1 MPRRRYL
8 HTGQFGVWNIS
19 ALFPSFSV
27 VAQTE
32 EDFQA
37 TVAFAQQYNLRLVI
51 KGTGHDWYGRSAAAG
66 SLMLWTHAR
75 SNITFIDA
83 WTPQVKL
90 GHPRL
95 GHPCRAHAL
104 GPPATA
110 QVSGSRVAPTPIPA
124 VTVQT
129 GVQFKQLY
137 ATAEAAGK

>member
-1 MPRRRYL
+1 M
-8 HTGQFGVWNIS
+8 
-19 ALFPSFSV
+19 

-37 TVAFAQQYNLRLVI
+37 TVAFAQQYNLRLVV

-90 GHPRL
+90 GHPLTGHSAKQSNWSRL
-95 GHPCRAHAL
+95 LLRRSLARAW
-104 GPPATA
+104 PP
-110 QVSGSRVAPTPIPA
+110 RLFP
-124 VTVQT
+124 
-129 GVQFKQLY
+129 L
-137 ATAEAAGK
+137 